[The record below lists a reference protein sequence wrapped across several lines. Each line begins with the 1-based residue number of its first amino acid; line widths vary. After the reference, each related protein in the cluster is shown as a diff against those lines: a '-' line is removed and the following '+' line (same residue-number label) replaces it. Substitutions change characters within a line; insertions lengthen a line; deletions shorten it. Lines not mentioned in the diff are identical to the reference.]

1 MPPAPEPF
9 VTRLRDGT
17 WVKIRALEPD
27 DRDAMKEGFTH
38 VGGRSRYERFLSPS
52 HELTEREL
60 DYLTHPDQRDHLALA
75 LTTLDEPP
83 EGIGVARCIRD
94 APGAASAE
102 YAILIRDDYQGRGAG
117 PLLLAHLAELA
128 LERGIAT
135 FRGIQLADNLR
146 ILKITEKLATMIARM
161 PCDPGVLEV
170 IWQLDPAAVR
180 AHLGRRREPPSRLR
194 VSLERLASRLSRAR
208 GPSAGT
214 RR

>member
-1 MPPAPEPF
+1 MQLPLQPF
-9 VTRLRDGT
+9 VTRLGDGT
-17 WVKIRALEPD
+17 WVKVRALEPE
-27 DRDAMKEGFTH
+27 DRDAMKEGFAH

-52 HELTEREL
+52 HDLTEREL
-60 DYLTHPDQRDHLALA
+60 DYLSRPDQRDHLALA

-94 APGAASAE
+94 APGATSAE

-117 PLLLAHLAELA
+117 SVLLAHLAELA
-128 LERGIAT
+128 LANGITT
-135 FRGIQLADNLR
+135 FRGIQLAENLR
-146 ILKITEKLATMIARM
+146 ILETTKKLAAMTARM
-161 PCDPGVLEV
+161 PCDPGVVEV

-194 VSLERLASRLSRAR
+194 ASLERLASRLSGAR
-208 GPSAGT
+208 GASPGT